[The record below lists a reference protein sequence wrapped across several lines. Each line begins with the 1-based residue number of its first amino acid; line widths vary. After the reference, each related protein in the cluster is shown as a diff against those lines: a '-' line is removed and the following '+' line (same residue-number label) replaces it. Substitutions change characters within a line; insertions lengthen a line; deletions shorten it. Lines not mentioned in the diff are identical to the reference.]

1 MSEIRLLYVTAATRD
16 EAEKIGLAVVQE
28 RLAACANILG
38 PIHSIYHWQGK
49 LERSDE
55 VAMILKTPQ
64 NLQER
69 LISRIRE
76 LHSYECPAI
85 VALPVLGGNTGFLD
99 WVVSETQPTQ

>member
-1 MSEIRLLYVTAATRD
+1 MSDIRLIYVTVSSLE
-16 EAEKIGLAVVQE
+16 EADTIALAVVQE

-38 PIHSIYHWQGK
+38 PIRSVYHWQGK

-55 VAMILKTPQ
+55 VAVILKTQ
-64 NLQER
+64 QVSEAR

-85 VALPVLGGNTGFLD
+85 VVLPVLGGNPAFLD
-99 WVVSETQPTQ
+99 WVCTETSSNQ